1 MTMSQDSQRDILAQF
16 KSPPSEPD
24 HRSRAAR
31 WAPLVLVAGLIAG
44 TAAVP
49 QFADARMQAGEPEC
63 WTRPDREPWCPPN
76 EQNRLRNSAED
87 RPVASDPV
95 AASTRFVTPAT
106 ASAGEWIPVLAYRHH
121 GRKGPLEIRFDQK
134 PITFR
139 LTRYAAFTT
148 PHMTEL
154 FLTVGV
160 PVTAAPG
167 RHEIQLHEPA
177 AVPGAP
183 PERLAA
189 NTITLG
195 P

>member
-1 MTMSQDSQRDILAQF
+1 MTMSQDSQRDTLVQF
-16 KSPPSEPD
+16 KSPASEPD

-31 WAPLVLVAGLIAG
+31 WAPLVLVAGLVAG

-49 QFADARMQAGEPEC
+49 QFANRPEAR
-63 WTRPDREPWCPPN
+63 
-76 EQNRLRNSAED
+76 
-87 RPVASDPV
+87 DPV
-95 AASTRFVTPAT
+95 AAYSRFVTPAT
-106 ASAGEWIPVLAYRHH
+106 ASAGEWIPVLAYRHR
-121 GRKGPLEIRFDQK
+121 GRKGPLEIRFDEK
-134 PITFR
+134 PITYR
-139 LTRYAAFTT
+139 LIRYAAFTT
-148 PHMTEL
+148 PHVTEL